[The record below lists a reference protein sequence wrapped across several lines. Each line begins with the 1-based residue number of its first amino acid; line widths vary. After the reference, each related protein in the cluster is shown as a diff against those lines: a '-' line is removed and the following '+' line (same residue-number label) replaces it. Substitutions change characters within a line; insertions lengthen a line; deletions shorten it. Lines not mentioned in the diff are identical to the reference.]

1 MYGLVENKVS
11 VTAFTSRTEKW
22 VGEGREEHTIEER
35 CES

>member
-1 MYGLVENKVS
+1 MS

-35 CES
+35 RESERD